1 MQLAFSFDQTRCM
14 GCHACVVACKDWNDL
29 PAERVN
35 WRRVDTYEEGK
46 FPDVKV
52 YHVSV
57 SCNHCDKP
65 ACLEACAEDA
75 ITKRDADGVV
85 LIDADK
91 CNGCKACESAC
102 PYGAIQ
108 FRPGDDAKAEKCDFC
123 ADRLEGGEI
132 PICVG
137 ACPMRAL
144 DSGDIE
150 KFSGAPGLSR
160 GARHLPDGSQTT
172 AALLVRAK
180 P

>member
-1 MQLAFSFDQTRCM
+1 MQLAFSFDQTRCI
-14 GCHACVVACKDWNDL
+14 GCHTCVVACKDWNDL
-29 PAERVN
+29 PAGPVN

-46 FPDVKV
+46 FPDVRV

-57 SCNHCDKP
+57 SCNHCEKP
-65 ACLEACAEDA
+65 ACLEACPEDA
-75 ITKRDADGVV
+75 ITKREADGVV
-85 LIDADK
+85 LIEAEK
-91 CNGCKACESAC
+91 CTGCRTCESAC

-123 ADRLEGGEI
+123 ADRLAVGET
-132 PICVG
+132 PTCVG

-150 KFSGAPGLSR
+150 QLSGAPGLSR
-160 GARHLPDGSQTT
+160 GEKHLPDGSQTT
-172 AALLVRAK
+172 GALLIKAK